1 MPLRAMV
8 DMEYDDEDQNDMV
21 FPALGEKPTYPYG
34 LRISLTEKEL
44 AKLGSD
50 GSECF
55 VGGILHIHALGR
67 ITSVSSTDG
76 EMGKN
81 CRIEVQLED
90 LAIESEDEENKAEE
104 GR

>member
-21 FPALGEKPTYPYG
+21 FPGLGEKPTYPYG

-90 LAIESEDEENKAEE
+90 LAIESEDSENEAEE

>member
-1 MPLRAMV
+1 MALRPMV
-8 DMEYDDEDQNDMV
+8 SMEWDDEDKGEAIQA
-21 FPALGEKPTYPYG
+21 FPALADQPDYPYG

-81 CRIEVQLED
+81 CRVEVQLED
-90 LAIESEDEENKAEE
+90 LAIESEDSENAEE
-104 GR
+104 D